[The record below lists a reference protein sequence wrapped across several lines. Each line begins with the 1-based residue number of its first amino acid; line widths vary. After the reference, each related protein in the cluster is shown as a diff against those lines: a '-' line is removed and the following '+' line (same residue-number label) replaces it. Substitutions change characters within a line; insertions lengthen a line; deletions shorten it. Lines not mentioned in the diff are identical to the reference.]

1 MREVDSS
8 KREKIQKASIELVG
22 GLGTISNVLHD
33 L

>member
-8 KREKIQKASIELVG
+8 KKEKVQKASIELVG
-22 GLGTISNVLHD
+22 SLATIPNVLHD